1 MTSITK
7 PKPWACYCLV
17 SQSGSTYIGSTV
29 DVDRRLRQH
38 NGELSGGARATSRG
52 SGWTR
57 VCHIVG
63 FPDERCALQFE
74 WRWKQLSRKEP
85 SSNPM
90 ERRLAALCVLLN
102 MDKATS
108 KAKAFSDFEGPLQI
122 HLELQEYTHLL
133 VGKSFSYAILL
144 EDFAETS

>member
-1 MTSITK
+1 MTT
-7 PKPWACYCLV
+7 PAKPWACYCLV
-17 SQSGSTYIGSTV
+17 SQTGSTYIGSTV

-85 SSNPM
+85 SNNPM
-90 ERRLAALCVLLN
+90 ERRLNALTVLLN
-102 MDKATS
+102 MDKATT
-108 KAKAFSDFEGPLQI
+108 KALPYSEFEGPLQI
-122 HLELQEYTHLL
+122 HLELQEYARLL
-133 VGKSFSYAILL
+133 EGKSFSYAILI
-144 EDFAETS
+144 EDFAEKS